1 VKLTFDRTRKGNE
14 AMLDELLRMKAKRLR
29 NIDSDDLLSMLGL
42 ERRHTA
48 LDAAIPTG
56 LAFLAGAAA
65 GAGIALLLAPKSGR
79 EVRQDLSNRASE
91 LSGQLSSA
99 ASEVADQVRQALP
112 GDTHRDPAR
121 AATGAGTN
129 TRSPS

>member
-1 VKLTFDRTRKGNE
+1 
-14 AMLDELLRMKAKRLR
+14 MLDELFRMKARQLR
-29 NIDSDDLLSMLGL
+29 NIDSDSLLSMLGL

-91 LSGQLSSA
+91 LSGKLSSA

-112 GDTHRDPAR
+112 GDTNRDPAR
-121 AATGAGTN
+121 VGTGAGTN